1 MEDTKKAPS
10 TQHKKS
16 KGTVKSIVNTAHI
29 ANNLTQAELFG
40 KNVNNAIDNMQ
51 NEGLE
56 VEVQYQQSDK
66 FFSAFII
73 GRKEIS

>member
-1 MEDTKKAPS
+1 MEDAKKAPAVN
-10 TQHKKS
+10 HKKG
-16 KGTVKSIVNTAHI
+16 KGNIKSIVDTEHI
-29 ANNLTQAELFG
+29 ANNLTQADLFG
-40 KNVNNAIDNMQ
+40 NNVYNAIQKMQ

-73 GRKEIS
+73 GRKEI